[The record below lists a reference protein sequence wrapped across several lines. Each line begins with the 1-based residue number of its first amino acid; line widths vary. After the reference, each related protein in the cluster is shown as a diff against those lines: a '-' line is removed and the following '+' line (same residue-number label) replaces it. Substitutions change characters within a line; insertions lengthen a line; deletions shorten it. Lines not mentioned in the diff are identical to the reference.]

1 MYCLTHIIIWFQVN
15 GQFVWSWAKANPWLM
30 SALGL
35 PISYV
40 LIIAT
45 KYIVAGFDGL
55 LWPGRLVGFGSG
67 MIVMALLGF
76 PISYILIIATEY
88 IVVGFN
94 GLLWPG
100 RLVGF
105 GSGMIVMAILTW
117 CVLGEGISTKTL
129 VSLALATTLVF
140 IQVLWK

>member
-1 MYCLTHIIIWFQVN
+1 LNNSVVIGLLLYFVTHIIIWFQVN
-15 GQFVWSWAKANPWLM
+15 GQFVWPWAKANPWLM
-30 SALGL
+30 SALGF

-67 MIVMALLGF
+67 MIVMA
-76 PISYILIIATEY
+76 
-88 IVVGFN
+88 
-94 GLLWPG
+94 
-100 RLVGF
+100 
-105 GSGMIVMAILTW
+105 ILTW
-117 CVLGEGISTKTL
+117 CILGEGISTKTL

-140 IQVLWK
+140 IQILWK

>member
-1 MYCLTHIIIWFQVN
+1 MNNLVTGLLLFFISHIIIWFQVN
-15 GQFVWSWAKANPWLM
+15 GQFVWPWAKENPMLM
-30 SALGL
+30 AILGF

-45 KYIVAGFDGL
+45 KHIVTGF
-55 LWPGRLVGFGSG
+55 
-67 MIVMALLGF
+67 
-76 PISYILIIATEY
+76 E
-88 IVVGFN
+88 

-117 CVLGEGISTKTL
+117 AFMGEGISTKTL
-129 VSLALATTLVF
+129 VSLVLAITLVMLQIF
-140 IQVLWK
+140 WK